1 MLAGEVSKQGIMSNH
16 KHLDD
21 SSSTFDDNNES
32 TPLLIAAGST
42 TLQAQAPIV
51 LAADP
56 SNANENNNNNNS
68 NSKSKS
74 KSNSSRNKLR
84 TLTRFMLQATT
95 HSDRERHRHQLRGAS
110 RACLGTAAA
119 LVRDCVLGDEV
130 ENPSEGCY
138 DPYTASNETDGE
150 KLRNAVALGC
160 RRWCPTANQLVWIP
174 MTLLILLTFL
184 EPPHWCRDNVN
195 LPYGGC
201 ETYFR
206 ATGVPAGVELSNTA
220 EEEKDARQVA
230 KEQSILVPYYPSTD
244 SSKWLLMVGSLSLD
258 PT

>member
-1 MLAGEVSKQGIMSNH
+1 MSNH
-16 KHLDD
+16 KHLND
-21 SSSTFDDNNES
+21 SSNTFDDNNEA
-32 TPLLIAAGST
+32 TPLLIAGST
-42 TLQAQAPIV
+42 TFLQADAIV
-51 LAADP
+51 LAPDSMTGAY
-56 SNANENNNNNNS
+56 ENNNNNS
-68 NSKSKS
+68 NSKSNS

-206 ATGVPAGVELSNTA
+206 AKGVPAGVELSNTA
-220 EEEKDARQVA
+220 EEEKDA
-230 KEQSILVPYYPSTD
+230 ILVPYYPSTD

-258 PT
+258 PTQSFHRSQFPFY